1 MLIDHIKW
9 SELDWLDFSLY
20 LSHSF
25 DGFQT
30 CSVLF
35 SRAPS
40 LSLSFSSVQYSPYPD
55 PSHTERH
62 LNHNKAFDPQ
72 MQKSRYIFMRS
83 RCMNYDLVA
92 PRALSNRRMRLYVR
106 GKRTGIIQPCC
117 TRPPKRTHRS
127 LSLSLC
133 PALHRMRGIASF
145 FSFSNSIIILLNE
158 YAI

>member
-55 PSHTERH
+55 LSHTERH

-117 TRPPKRTHRS
+117 TRPPKQV
-127 LSLSLC
+127 
-133 PALHRMRGIASF
+133 SF
-145 FSFSNSIIILLNE
+145 HFTTPLLYYLMNMQFKLLAFSAFNVLFI
-158 YAI
+158 